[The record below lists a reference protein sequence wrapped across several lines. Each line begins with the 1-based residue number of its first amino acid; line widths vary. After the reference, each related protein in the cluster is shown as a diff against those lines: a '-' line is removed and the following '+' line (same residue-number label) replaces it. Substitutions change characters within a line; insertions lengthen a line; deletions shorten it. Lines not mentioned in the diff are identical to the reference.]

1 VRLYLS
7 SFRTG
12 DHPECLISM
21 SGLPARA
28 VVIANAMDDAPT
40 ELRGDSVKR
49 EIGALGDLGV
59 EAVELDLR
67 DYFAAGQ
74 QQRAA
79 GQQLCEDGQQQRAS
93 GQRQRAAGQLRDDLA
108 GYELAWLRGGNV
120 FMLRYALARSGGDI
134 ALLRL
139 LAADELVYAGY
150 SAGACVLAP
159 SLRGL
164 ETVDDAGAVSRCY
177 GEEPIWDGLDVLD
190 YALVPHCDSPDHP
203 ENAGLELVA
212 ERYQAAGIAHRKL
225 RDGQALV
232 IRDGHVKLA

>member
-1 VRLYLS
+1 MRLYLS

-12 DHPECLISM
+12 YHPECLISM

-40 ELRGDSVKR
+40 ELRGDGVKR

-67 DYFAAGQ
+67 DYFADGKERRAGQ
-74 QQRAA
+74 QRRDDGKRQRD
-79 GQQLCEDGQQQRAS
+79 DGQH
-93 GQRQRAAGQLRDDLA
+93 LRDDRQLQDDLA
-108 GYELAWLRGGNV
+108 SYELAWLRGGNV
-120 FMLRYALARSGGDI
+120 FMLRYALARSGGDV

-164 ETVDDAGAVSRCY
+164 ETVDDAGAVSRYY
-177 GEEPIWDGLDVLD
+177 GEEPIWDGLGVLD

-232 IRDGHVKLA
+232 IRDGHVMLA